1 VPRIL
6 SELEDRVLEYLLG
19 LKKPVTS
26 KAVAKRFILSE
37 SRATTILKFLHE
49 KGYTDVVQQG
59 SVKLHKLKD

>member
-1 VPRIL
+1 MPRIL

-37 SRATTILKFLHE
+37 SI
-49 KGYTDVVQQG
+49 
-59 SVKLHKLKD
+59 S